1 LLLKTQPFCFQSP
14 QLKRLSVLIQSET
27 IALSGYKFFYITRQM
42 ILAVS
47 VTEKIDFLGSVFSK
61 LFLIF
66 QLVGTVVTFELVLL
80 DRGSRGDGEGLCQ
93 YFENMK
99 VAYGGD

>member
-1 LLLKTQPFCFQSP
+1 
-14 QLKRLSVLIQSET
+14 
-27 IALSGYKFFYITRQM
+27 M

-47 VTEKIDFLGSVFSK
+47 ATEKIDFLGLDFSK

-80 DRGSRGDGEGLCQ
+80 DRGSRGDEESLCQ